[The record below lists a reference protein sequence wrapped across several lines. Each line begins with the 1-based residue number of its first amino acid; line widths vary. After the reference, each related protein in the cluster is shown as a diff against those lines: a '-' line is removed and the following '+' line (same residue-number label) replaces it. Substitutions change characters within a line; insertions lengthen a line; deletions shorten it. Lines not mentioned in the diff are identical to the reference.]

1 MRCVQHWLVLTIW
14 LWSFWLSWAPR
25 AAAITPREWRAQSQV
40 AQAEPLE
47 PAPIPTSALTPVV
60 TPSPPPDLQALLAE
74 MTVAD
79 KVGQLFMVAFQG
91 NDVGP
96 ESDIATL
103 VRDYRVGAVVLL
115 PDNDNYRNA
124 PVTVESIG
132 PTGAVQ
138 AALRSTPAQIAELA
152 NTLQELALQSPQ
164 PIRSSAGLTVTNG
177 ITLTQ
182 VLSVTSV
189 ISPALVTPV
198 PSVPPPAA
206 APTATRAGPGI
217 PLLIALNWP
226 GDDSSFFAGTGGFT
240 ALPSAMALGATW
252 SPELAE
258 QVGQI
263 VGQELSAVGVNL
275 LLGPPLDVLETPR
288 PGSKG
293 DLETR
298 AFGGDPYWVAQMG
311 QAFIRGVQAGGQ
323 GMVATA
329 AQHFPGQ
336 GGSDRRP
343 EDEVP
348 TVQKSLQQ
356 LRQIDLA
363 PFAAVTASKDLSAP
377 GITAALLTSHIRY
390 RGLQASIREVTPPIS
405 LAPQLQELMALK
417 EFADWRAAGGVL
429 ISEALGVPALRRYYS
444 PDLTKFPHR
453 QVAQEALLA
462 GNDLLYLGRFAL
474 TDNWPDQMTA
484 IQETILF
491 FQDRYQ
497 SDSAFR
503 ARVDDAVA
511 RLIRLKL
518 RLYGGNW
525 QANPPRRDLA
535 TLSTAVG
542 QGGAVTQTVARAGLT
557 LIYPGRDEFADRV
570 PSAPLTDENILI
582 FTDARTVRE
591 CQSCDAVPLIAAR
604 AIEEQ
609 ILRLYGPQATGQ
621 VIAERIRSLTYDDL
635 QRFLDGQAEQDVTVG
650 AAIASARWII
660 FAQLNLSPEEYPAS
674 SALRALLAK
683 RADSLRDK
691 RLVVLAFNAPYYL
704 DTTEISKLTAY
715 FGVYSRTQPFIEAVV
730 RALFRE
736 FTPAGALPVS
746 VSGVNYELIRQLE
759 PAPGQII
766 ALDAIGSSEAV
777 TRSIQVG
784 SQIELETGIILDRNG
799 HPVPDGTPVEFYLLY
814 PAESLALA
822 PKVETTVRGRARI
835 MVALDRPGEL
845 WITAQAGEARDST
858 RIELRV
864 GGDAPGSIL
873 IVEPTPTPLPTPT
886 LTPTPEP
893 TLTVTPSPEPSPT
906 PGGSGRGV
914 TDRRARVTLASFL
927 FGLLGAALVGA
938 LAFWLRHRENGGR
951 TAPQPVR
958 LSALA
963 AALWAAIA
971 AWSAYLLYA
980 LGWLPGATAL
990 QAGGH
995 TWAAALVTFLGGALS
1010 LLWTRGEQTA

>member
-1 MRCVQHWLVLTIW
+1 MRRVQHWLVLFSWILSLW
-14 LWSFWLSWAPR
+14 LPWAPP
-25 AAAITPREWRAQSQV
+25 AAALAPRELGAGSQQ

-47 PAPIPTSALTPVV
+47 PTPIPTPAPTPAV
-60 TPSPPPDLQALLAE
+60 TPSPPPDLQAILAG

-96 ESDIATL
+96 AFDIATL

-115 PDNDNYRNA
+115 PGNDNYRNV
-124 PVTVESIG
+124 PVTVELEA
-132 PTGAVQ
+132 PTGIAQTVQ
-138 AALRSTPAQIAELA
+138 RSTPAQIAELV
-152 NTLQELALQSPQ
+152 TALQNLTRQPPQ
-164 PIRSSAGLTVTNG
+164 PIRPMFGLTETSG

-189 ISPALVTPV
+189 ISPALVTPL
-198 PSVPPPAA
+198 PPTPIPL
-206 APTATRAGPGI
+206 PTVSTGANI
-217 PLLIALNWP
+217 PLLIALNWA

-240 ALPSAMALGATW
+240 PLPSAMALGATW
-252 SPELAE
+252 SPGLAE

-263 VGQELSAVGVNL
+263 VGQELNAVGVNL

-298 AFGGDPYWVAQMG
+298 AFGGDPYWVAQIG
-311 QAFIRGVQAGGQ
+311 QAFIRGVQVGGQ
-323 GMVATA
+323 GAVVTA

-363 PFAAVTASKDLSAP
+363 PFAAVTAGRDLAAP
-377 GITAALLTSHIRY
+377 GITSALLTSHIRY

-405 LAPQLQELMALK
+405 LAPQLQELMALR

-429 ISEALGVPALRRYYS
+429 VSEALGVPALRLYYS
-444 PDLTKFPHR
+444 PDLAKFPHR

-474 TDNWPDQMTA
+474 TDNWADQVAA
-484 IQETILF
+484 IKETIIF
-491 FQDRYQ
+491 FQDRYG

-503 ARVDDAVA
+503 ARVDASVE

-525 QANPPRRDLA
+525 QAGPASREPGTVDA
-535 TLSTAVG
+535 AVG
-542 QGGAVTQTVARAGLT
+542 RGVAVTQAVARAGLT

-570 PSAPLTDENILI
+570 PSAPLANENILI
-582 FTDARTVRE
+582 FTDARAVQE
-591 CQSCDAVPLIAAR
+591 CPTCPPTPLIAAD
-604 AIEEQ
+604 AIEDH
-609 ILRLYGPQATGQ
+609 ILRLYGPEATGQ
-621 VIAERIRSLTYDDL
+621 IARERIRSLTFEDL
-635 QRFLDGQAEQDVTVG
+635 QRFLEGQDDQGLAVQT
-650 AAIASARWII
+650 AIANARWIV
-660 FAQLNLSPEEYPAS
+660 FAQLSYSPEDHPAS
-674 SALRALLAK
+674 AALRTLLAR
-683 RADSLRDK
+683 RADSVRDK

-715 FGVYSRTQPFIEAVV
+715 FGVYSRTQPFIEAAV

-736 FTPAGALPVS
+736 FTPSGALPVS

-759 PAPGQII
+759 PAAGQII
-766 ALDAIGSSEAV
+766 ALNAIGSSEAV

-799 HPVPDGTPVEFYLLY
+799 HPVPDGTPVEFYLRY

-822 PKVETTVRGRARI
+822 PKVETTVRGRARTV
-835 MVALDRPGEL
+835 VALDRPGEL

-864 GGDAPGSIL
+864 GGDAPGSIA
-873 IVEPTPTPLPTPT
+873 IVEPTPTSPPTATPS
-886 LTPTPEP
+886 PTPEP
-893 TLTVTPSPEPSPT
+893 THTPTALPEPSPT
-906 PGGSGRGV
+906 PDGGAQTPADHRV
-914 TDRRARVTLASFL
+914 RVTLVSFL
-927 FGLLGAALVGA
+927 FGLLGTVSVGGLVFWIRRRNGWDGA
-938 LAFWLRHRENGGR
+938 PE
-951 TAPQPVR
+951 VIR
-958 LSALA
+958 LNTLA
-963 AALWAAIA
+963 AVLWAGVA

-980 LGWLPGATAL
+980 VGWLPGATAL
-990 QAGGH
+990 QVNGH
-995 TWAAALVTFLGGALS
+995 AWAAGLITFIGGALS
-1010 LLWTRGEQTA
+1010 LLWTGRQQTR

>member
-1 MRCVQHWLVLTIW
+1 M
-14 LWSFWLSWAPR
+14 S
-25 AAAITPREWRAQSQV
+25 
-40 AQAEPLE
+40 
-47 PAPIPTSALTPVV
+47 
-60 TPSPPPDLQALLAE
+60 
-74 MTVAD
+74 VAD
-79 KVGQLFMVAFQG
+79 KVGQLFMVAFEG
-91 NDVGP
+91 SDVGP
-96 ESDIATL
+96 ASDIAML

-115 PDNDNYRNA
+115 PGNDNYRDV
-124 PVTVESIG
+124 PVTVETAA
-132 PTGAVQ
+132 PTGATQ
-138 AALRSTPAQIAELA
+138 AVLRSTPAQIAGLA
-152 NTLQELALQSPQ
+152 NALQALALQPPQ
-164 PIRSSAGLTVTNG
+164 TIWSIPGLTETGG

-182 VLSVTSV
+182 ALSVTSV
-189 ISPALVTPV
+189 ISPALVTPLLPTPV
-198 PSVPPPAA
+198 PLAA
-206 APTATRAGPGI
+206 ASTGANT

-226 GDDSSFFAGTGGFT
+226 GDDSSFFAGIGGFT
-240 ALPSAMALGATW
+240 PLPSAMALGATW

-258 QVGQI
+258 QVGRI
-263 VGQELSAVGVNL
+263 VGQELNAVGVNL

-298 AFGGDPYWVAQMG
+298 TFGGDPYWVAQIG
-311 QAFIRGVQAGGQ
+311 QAFIRGVQTGGQ
-323 GMVATA
+323 GAVATA

-348 TVQKSLQQ
+348 TIQKSLQQ

-363 PFAAVTASKDLSAP
+363 PFAAVTAGKDLAAP

-474 TDNWPDQMTA
+474 TDAWPDQMAA
-484 IQETILF
+484 IKETILF

-497 SDSAFR
+497 SDTAFR

-518 RLYGGNW
+518 RLYGGAW
-525 QANPPRRDLA
+525 PAEPSQRGLGEAA
-535 TLSTAVG
+535 AAVG
-542 QGGAVTQTVARAGLT
+542 QGSAVTQAVARAGLT
-557 LIYPGRDEFADRV
+557 LIYPGREELADRM
-570 PSAPLTDENILI
+570 PSAPLANEHILI
-582 FTDARTVRE
+582 FTDARQVQE
-591 CQSCDAVPLIAAR
+591 CPACEPMPLLAADAIQ
-604 AIEEQ
+604 EQ
-609 ILRLYGPQATGQ
+609 VLRLYGPEATGQ
-621 VIAERIRSLTYDDL
+621 VARERIRSLTFEDL
-635 QRFLDGQAEQDVTVG
+635 QGFLDGQADQDVTVQT
-650 AAIASARWII
+650 AIAEARWIV
-660 FAQLNLSPEEYPAS
+660 FAQLNYSPEEYPAS
-674 SALRALLAK
+674 AALRTLLAR

-715 FGVYSRTQPFIEAVV
+715 FGVYGRTQPFIEAAV

-759 PAPGQII
+759 PAAGQII

-784 SQIELETGIILDRNG
+784 SQIELETGVILDRNG
-799 HPVPDGTPVEFYLLY
+799 HPVPDGTPVEFYLRY

-822 PKVETTVRGRARI
+822 PKIETTIRGRARTV
-835 MVALDRPGEL
+835 VALDRPGEL

-864 GGDAPGSIL
+864 GGDAPGSIA
-873 IVEPTPTPLPTPT
+873 IIEPTPTPLPTETPS
-886 LTPTPEP
+886 PTPEP
-893 TLTVTPSPEPSPT
+893 TPTATPSPEPSPT
-906 PGGSGRGV
+906 PGNGGEAASGHRP
-914 TDRRARVTLASFL
+914 RVTMGSFL
-927 FGLLGAALVGA
+927 FGLLGTVSVGSLV
-938 LAFWLRHRENGGR
+938 FWIRRQRNGWREAPARLNV
-951 TAPQPVR
+951 TASV
-958 LSALA
+958 
-963 AALWAAIA
+963 LWAGIA

-980 LGWLPGATAL
+980 VGWLPGATAL
-990 QAGGH
+990 QTNGYA
-995 TWAAALVTFLGGALS
+995 WAAGLITFFGGALS
-1010 LLWTRGEQTA
+1010 LLWTGQQQRK

>member
-1 MRCVQHWLVLTIW
+1 MTI
-14 LWSFWLSWAPR
+14 
-25 AAAITPREWRAQSQV
+25 
-40 AQAEPLE
+40 
-47 PAPIPTSALTPVV
+47 
-60 TPSPPPDLQALLAE
+60 
-74 MTVAD
+74 AD
-79 KVGQLFMVAFQG
+79 KVGQLFMVAFEG

-96 ESDIATL
+96 ASDIATL

-115 PDNDNYRNA
+115 PGNDNFRNI
-124 PVTVESIG
+124 PVAGEIAA
-132 PTGAVQ
+132 PTGIAQ
-138 AALRSTPAQIAELA
+138 TALRSTPVQIAEIA
-152 NTLQELALQSPQ
+152 NALQALATQPPQ
-164 PIRSSAGLTVTNG
+164 PIRPTLGLTETG
-177 ITLTQ
+177 SITLTQ

-189 ISPALVTPV
+189 ISPALVTPL
-198 PSVPPPAA
+198 PPTPAPPPAVSIGA
-206 APTATRAGPGI
+206 NI
-217 PLLIALNWP
+217 PLLIALNWT

-240 ALPSAMALGATW
+240 PLPSAMALGATW
-252 SPELAE
+252 SPELAV

-263 VGQELSAVGVNL
+263 VGQELNAAGVNL

-298 AFGGDPYWVAQMG
+298 AFGGDPYWVAQIG
-311 QAFIRGVQAGGQ
+311 QAFIRGVQVGGQ
-323 GMVATA
+323 GGVATV

-363 PFAAVTASKDLSAP
+363 PFAAVTSGKDLAAS

-405 LAPQLQELMALK
+405 LAPQLQELMALR

-429 ISEALGVPALRRYYS
+429 VSEALGVPALRLYYS
-444 PDLTKFPHR
+444 PDLAKFPHR

-474 TDNWPDQMTA
+474 TDNWPDQVAA
-484 IQETILF
+484 IKETILF
-491 FQDRYQ
+491 FQERYR

-503 ARVDDAVA
+503 ARVDASVE

-525 QANPPRRDLA
+525 QASPALRDLEKVDA
-535 TLSTAVG
+535 VVG
-542 QGGAVTQTVARAGLT
+542 QRDAVTQAVARAGLT
-557 LIYPGRDEFADRV
+557 LIYPGRDEFADRL
-570 PSAPLTDENILI
+570 PSAPLADENILI
-582 FTDARTVRE
+582 FTDARTVQE
-591 CQSCDAVPLIAAR
+591 CLTCPPAPLIAAD
-604 AIEEQ
+604 AIQEH
-609 ILRLYGPQATGQ
+609 ILRLYGPEATGQ
-621 VIAERIRSLTYDDL
+621 VARERIRSLTFVDL
-635 QRFLDGQAEQDVTVG
+635 QRFLEGRDDQDLAVQ
-650 AAIASARWII
+650 AAIAEARWII
-660 FAQLNLSPEEYPAS
+660 FAQLSYSPEEYPAS
-674 SALRALLAK
+674 AALRALLAR

-715 FGVYSRTQPFIEAVV
+715 FGVYSRTQPFIEAAV

-736 FTPAGALPVS
+736 FTPTGALPVS

-759 PAPGQII
+759 PAAGQVI

-784 SQIELETGIILDRNG
+784 SQIELETDVILDRNG
-799 HPVPDGTPVEFYLLY
+799 HAVPDGTPVEFYLRY

-822 PKVETTVRGRARI
+822 PKVETTVGGRARTV
-835 MVALDRPGEL
+835 VALDRPGEL
-845 WITAQAGEARDST
+845 WITAQAGEAKDST

-864 GGDAPGSIL
+864 GGDTPGSIA
-873 IVEPTPTPLPTPT
+873 IIEPTPTSPPTPTPSPTPEPTPTPTPF
-886 LTPTPEP
+886 
-893 TLTVTPSPEPSPT
+893 PEPSPT
-906 PGGSGRGV
+906 PDSNAQAPAQRQ
-914 TDRRARVTLASFL
+914 ARVTLASFL
-927 FGLLGAALVGA
+927 FGLLGTASVGGFV
-938 LAFWLRHRENGGR
+938 FWLRRRNDGWDG
-951 TAPQPVR
+951 APEPAR
-958 LSALA
+958 LNTLA
-963 AALWAAIA
+963 AVLWAGVA

-980 LGWLPGATAL
+980 VGWLPGATML
-990 QAGGH
+990 QANGQA
-995 TWAAALVTFLGGALS
+995 WAAGLITFFGGALS
-1010 LLWTRGEQTA
+1010 LLWTGRRRAV